1 MYAMINV
8 PMCILCSGNGTSC
21 SVTRNTEEECPHVF
35 RAMPLGR
42 EVAVVPLVETVVPVR
57 LIGMPPDPLV
67 DGEIP
72 LRVPVV
78 DAA

>member
-1 MYAMINV
+1 M
-8 PMCILCSGNGTSC
+8 
-21 SVTRNTEEECPHVF
+21 TRNTEEEYPQVF

-42 EVAVVPLVETVVPVR
+42 EVAVVPLVATVDPVR
-57 LIGMPPDPLV
+57 LTGMPPDPLV